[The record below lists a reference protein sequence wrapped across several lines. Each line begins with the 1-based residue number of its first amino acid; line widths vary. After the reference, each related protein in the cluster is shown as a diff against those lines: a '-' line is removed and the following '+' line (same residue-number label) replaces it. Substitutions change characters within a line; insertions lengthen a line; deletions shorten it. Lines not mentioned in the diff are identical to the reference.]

1 MVNISW
7 VDKNN
12 MDSVAVSDQQ
22 HLKMEEKSQVW
33 A

>member
-12 MDSVAVSDQQ
+12 MDSVASDQQ